1 MTAPRRP
8 GPASL
13 PAAAAVRPAT
23 SDRRSAAVAG
33 IVAVG
38 AALAI
43 GELAAGVIA
52 GVPPPLLAIAQ
63 VIVDYQPPGAKDV
76 VVGLFGTND
85 KLALE
90 VFVLLVALA
99 VGAGLGIQAA
109 RRPGLATAVIGG
121 FAAAGFLASL
131 RDPTAVAILAAGV
144 AAVET
149 MVGSWALGWIL
160 AAAGGPVTAAPG
172 RATSTAK
179 ASARGGMPDWTR
191 RRLLVRGSALAVGSI
206 AAGAAGR
213 WLLERSRA
221 PAPAGS
227 LPQPGTPATL
237 PAGADISTADL
248 ASAGL
253 SPVVVSNDQFYRIDT
268 ALLPPSIDVATWS
281 LRIHGLVDRE
291 TKLTYDQLIS
301 LPIIEQY
308 VTIACVSNEVGG
320 DLVGNALWRGV
331 PLRTVLDMAGVQ
343 PAATQLVG
351 RSVDGFTVGMPT
363 AWVEDETRV
372 PMIAIGMNGRPLP
385 QLHGYPARLIVPG
398 LYGYVSATKWL
409 SELELTTWDAFNA
422 YWVNLGWAKEAP
434 ILTQSRIDIPRGG
447 AQLQAGRIPIA
458 GVAWAPDRGVSKVE
472 VSIDQGDWRPVT
484 LSAPISDAT
493 WVQWLY
499 PWDATAGTH
508 SIEVR
513 ATDRTGQL
521 QADEIT
527 TPFPDGARGHHRIA
541 VRVA

>member
-8 GPASL
+8 RPSPPPAGSTPAAL
-13 PAAAAVRPAT
+13 TPAARIPAAAL
-23 SDRRSAAVAG
+23 AG
-33 IVAVG
+33 VVAVG
-38 AALAI
+38 AALAA

-52 GVPPPLLAIAQ
+52 GVPSPLLAIAQ
-63 VIVDYQPPGAKDV
+63 VIVDYQPPGAKDL

-99 VGAGLGIQAA
+99 VGAILGVQAV
-109 RRPGLATAVIGG
+109 RRPGLATAVIGA

-131 RDPTAVAILAAGV
+131 RDPIAVAILAAGV
-144 AAVET
+144 AAGET
-149 MVGSWALGWIL
+149 VVGSWALGWLL
-160 AAAGGPVTAAPG
+160 ASAGPGGPAE
-172 RATSTAK
+172 
-179 ASARGGMPDWTR
+179 ASARAIGRGGMPDWTR
-191 RRLLVRGSALAVGSI
+191 RRLLVRGGALAAGSI
-206 AAGAAGR
+206 VAGVAGR
-213 WLLERSRA
+213 WLLERSRT
-221 PAPAGS
+221 PAPAGA
-227 LPQPGTPATL
+227 LPPAGTPATL
-237 PAGADISTADL
+237 PAGADIATPDL

-253 SPVVVSNDQFYRIDT
+253 SPIVVPNDRFYRIDT
-268 ALLPPSIDVATWS
+268 ALLPPSVDVATWS

-291 TKLTYDQLIS
+291 TTLTYDQLVS

-320 DLVGNALWRGV
+320 NLVGNALWRGV

-343 PAATQLVG
+343 PAAAQLVG
-351 RSVDGFTVGMPT
+351 RSVDGFTVGMPM
-363 AWVEDETRV
+363 AWVRDEARV
-372 PMIAIGMNGRPLP
+372 PMIAIGMNGQPLP

-422 YWVNLGWAKEAP
+422 YWVNLGWSKEAP
-434 ILTQSRIDIPRGG
+434 ILTQSRIDVPHGG
-447 AQLQAGRIPIA
+447 AQLEAGRTTVA

-472 VSIDQGDWRPVT
+472 VSIDQGDWQPAT

-493 WVQWLY
+493 WVQWLF
-499 PWDATAGTH
+499 PWDAIAGTH

-513 ATDRTGQL
+513 ATDGTGRL
-521 QADEIT
+521 QADGIT

-541 VRVA
+541 LRVT

>member
-1 MTAPRRP
+1 MSAPRRP
-8 GPASL
+8 RPSSP
-13 PAAAAVRPAT
+13 PAAAASPAASAGTSRP
-23 SDRRSAAVAG
+23 DRRSAALAG

-38 AALAI
+38 AALAV
-43 GELAAGVIA
+43 GELAAGVVA
-52 GVPPPLLAIAQ
+52 GVPSPLLAIAQ
-63 VIVDYQPPGAKDV
+63 VIVDYQPPGAKDL

-99 VGAGLGIQAA
+99 VGAILGIQAT
-109 RRPGLATAVIGG
+109 RRPGLATAVIGA

-131 RDPTAVAILAAGV
+131 RDPTAVAVLAAGV

-149 MVGSWALGWIL
+149 MAGSWALGWL
-160 AAAGGPVTAAPG
+160 L
-172 RATSTAK
+172 
-179 ASARGGMPDWTR
+179 ASAGPPLTAHGGMPDWTR
-191 RRLLVRGSALAVGSI
+191 RRLLVRGGALAVGSVI
-206 AAGAAGR
+206 AGVAGR
-213 WLLERSRA
+213 SLLERSRT
-221 PAPAGS
+221 PAPAGA
-227 LPQPGTPATL
+227 LPPPGTPATL
-237 PAGADISTADL
+237 PAGADITTADL
-248 ASAGL
+248 TSAGL
-253 SPVVVSNDQFYRIDT
+253 SPIVVPNDRFYRIDT
-268 ALLPPSIDVATWS
+268 ALLPPSVDLATWS

-291 TKLTYDQLIS
+291 TVLTYDMLTS

-308 VTIACVSNEVGG
+308 VTIACVSNEIGG
-320 DLVGNALWRGV
+320 DLVGNALWRGI
-331 PLRTVLDMAGVQ
+331 PLRSVLDMAGAQ

-351 RSVDGFTVGMPT
+351 RSVDGFTVGMPM
-363 AWVEDETRV
+363 AWVSDESRV
-372 PMIAIGMNGRPLP
+372 PMIAVGMNGQPLP

-422 YWVNLGWAKEAP
+422 YWVNLGWSKEAP
-434 ILTQSRIDIPRGG
+434 ILTQSRIDVPHGG
-447 AQLQAGRIPIA
+447 AQLEAGRITVA
-458 GVAWAPDRGVSKVE
+458 GVAWAPDRGISKVE
-472 VSIDQGDWRPVT
+472 VSIDQGTWQPAT

-493 WVQWLY
+493 WVQWLV

-513 ATDRTGQL
+513 ATDGTGQL
-521 QADEIT
+521 QPDGIT